1 MNLSK
6 IKWTATHRDG
16 KKITHPKKKWLI
28 FEVKEYKLVTRDDLI
43 SLVFWK
49 RKWLFWKDIILET
62 RRPNLVGKWVIM
74 WRLRTQVEMLI
85 VGGIKKKQRIKER
98 FWIIEQGHGRDIIR
112 IRENGAIERLQSYK
126 EIDIN
131 PIKAE
136 DLDFL

>member
-1 MNLSK
+1 MDLSK
-6 IKWTATHRDG
+6 VKWTATHRDG
-16 KKITHPKKKWLI
+16 KKITHPTKKWLI
-28 FEVKEYKLVTRDDLI
+28 FEIKEYYFITRKDLI

-49 RKWLFWKDIILET
+49 RKWLFWKEIILET

-74 WRLRTQVEMLI
+74 WRLRTQI
-85 VGGIKKKQRIKER
+85 DQDTGRIIER

-112 IRENGAIERLQSYK
+112 IRKDCSIERLQSYK

-136 DLDFL
+136 VIDTI